1 MAIVRRTLIAGLGVI
16 GLTACDGGFA
26 ADLSDLAQT
35 WPHPD
40 RPDATIEFYY
50 ATSLLAGPRPLIV
63 CLHGHQSPTS
73 SLGGGVFVKWGELQ
87 RLTELGFAVVAV
99 SLPGFG
105 GSTGPAD
112 FAGPFTQNAVA
123 AIIRHLQ
130 QTGRAAPDKTIIQG
144 ISLGALTAALLAA
157 RSENIQGLVLISGA
171 YDLAALF
178 ANKSLTGNA
187 EVMTQVQIQT
197 GGGVAALDARSALK
211 AASNIK
217 AKTLILNGARDDRTD
232 PTQAIQ
238 LQDAIRRAGGTAE
251 TVIYPEFGHLIPFK
265 ARQDRVDQF
274 LKQFL

>member
-1 MAIVRRTLIAGLGVI
+1 MVIARRTLILGLGGMSLTACGSSYEAGLGN
-16 GLTACDGGFA
+16 
-26 ADLSDLAQT
+26 LAQT

-40 RPDATIEFYY
+40 KSGATIEFYY
-50 ATSLLAGPRPLIV
+50 ATSLLPGPRPLIV
-63 CLHGHQSPTS
+63 CLHGHQSPPS

-123 AIIRHLQ
+123 AVIRHLQ
-130 QTGRAAPDKTIIQG
+130 QTGRATPGKTIIQG
-144 ISLGALTAALLAA
+144 ISLGALTAALLAT
-157 RSENIQGLVLISGA
+157 RGENIQGLVLISGA

-178 ANKSLTGNA
+178 ANKSLTGNN
-187 EVMTQVQIQT
+187 EVKTQVQIQI
-197 GGGVAALDARSALK
+197 GGGAAALDARSALK

-238 LQDAIRRAGGTAE
+238 LQDAIKRAGGTAE